1 MGSIL
6 TKIKTYVDEINI
18 LPVTRTNSHNQ
29 FIMSLDDVL
38 IENNNND

>member
-1 MGSIL
+1 M

-18 LPVTRTNSHNQ
+18 LSVSRTNSHDQ

-38 IENNNND
+38 IENKNYNND